1 MITGRCKKLLTLS
14 CKKVL
19 TVPCKKVKKSLPC
32 DCKITLPRTR
42 SDKLQKEIAER
53 KASLSEAE
61 AAQEAKQTR
70 KELDQIM
77 ARISKME
84 QQTIHVV
91 NPEELT
97 AFFQLMDKAKELAEY
112 CEMNIDIKTSKS
124 LYGVLKLQSGYIM
137 MNQDTD
143 IRIRKIMNELIL
155 KSEQF
160 SIAVLEGVFEME
172 FWFKLFN
179 IVKKEE

>member
-1 MITGRCKKLLTLS
+1 MHYTQNYYSQAKA
-14 CKKVL
+14 
-19 TVPCKKVKKSLPC
+19 
-32 DCKITLPRTR
+32 R

-61 AAQEAKQTR
+61 AAQEAKQNR

-77 ARISKME
+77 ARIRKLE
-84 QQTIHVV
+84 QQTMHIV
-91 NPEELT
+91 NPEKLT
-97 AFFQLMDKAKELAEY
+97 SFFQLMDKAKELAEY
-112 CEMNIDIKTSKS
+112 CEMNIDIQTSKS
-124 LYGVLKLQSGYIM
+124 LYGVLKLQSSYIM

-143 IRIRKIMNELIL
+143 IRIREILNELTL

-160 SIAVLEGVFEME
+160 SIAVLEGVFEMD
-172 FWFKLFN
+172 FWFKLFD